1 MTVSVLNKSPA
12 TAVKGVNVKQL
23 LKIGSKFDN
32 GRVVGIYKNGV
43 LTVQGT
49 VTRFYTK
56 KKVEKVAEQNN
67 EVALVS

>member
-1 MTVSVLNKSPA
+1 M
-12 TAVKGVNVKQL
+12 KQL